1 MTAKN
6 SKYQDVLVCVLAKK
20 KKKKYVYMINTTLKI
35 STVGKQKPT
44 GANQC

>member
-20 KKKKYVYMINTTLKI
+20 KKKHVYMINTTLKT